1 MLTET
6 PSIVVSDFHWQSM
19 EDEAIRRLIESEKRG
34 WEDRDREDL
43 RALQAEQSDRQRQR
57 DDAIAR
63 IVILPLVRTIA
74 SQRRVP
80 NSTYSS

>member
-1 MLTET
+1 
-6 PSIVVSDFHWQSM
+6 M

-63 IVILPLVRTIA
+63 IVGVALGHTVA
-74 SQRRVP
+74 SVGAVL
-80 NSTYSS
+80 